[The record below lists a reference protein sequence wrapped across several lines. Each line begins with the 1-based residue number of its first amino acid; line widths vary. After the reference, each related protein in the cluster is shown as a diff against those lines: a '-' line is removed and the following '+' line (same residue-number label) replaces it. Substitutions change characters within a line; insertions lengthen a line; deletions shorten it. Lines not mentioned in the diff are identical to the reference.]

1 MKTRLKT
8 KLSLC
13 GKKEEKLATWQKIED
28 EKWQI
33 QLVPLELKRFMVI
46 TSTAMHTE
54 RSAFQAVAS
63 NKRLDTGRDFGILK
77 WDTILSNDL
86 GS

>member
-1 MKTRLKT
+1 MKTLLKT

-13 GKKEEKLATWQKIED
+13 GKNEENLTTQK
-28 EKWQI
+28 QI

-54 RSAFQAVAS
+54 RSAFQVVAF